1 MRRGLRT
8 AFLLCAALVA
18 AQTGRA
24 DLVTTH
30 NGAQIV
36 GRIAAL
42 EDGRITVVTS
52 YAGEIKVLL
61 TAVRSLSTSQPLNVR
76 LADGTQVEGTV
87 SGGAGGALVVVT
99 PIRTIDTRVADLR
112 GLFPAT
118 ASRSND
124 PAQSPPRWSYEVG
137 INASGR
143 SGNQEQVG
151 AAFSARASRVSAR
164 DNLSLRANYD
174 RQSTSGVKSA
184 DQLKTGLDYQR
195 NLAAR
200 SMWYARDDA
209 GYDNVRDLEFYAIA
223 AGGLGYDLVKRTAL
237 RLTVRGGLSYRY
249 EDFGNPATDDVATLG
264 ADLGLANVWQIKGT
278 SLVSRITYVQGFDAA
293 TTYRIQHES
302 YYEMPM
308 TLDHFRVRLGLT
320 HDYNTR
326 VGTAT
331 AKLDTSYFV
340 QLLMSWQ

>member
-1 MRRGLRT
+1 MRRALRT
-8 AFLLCAALVA
+8 IVLLCAALVA
-18 AQTGRA
+18 AQPGRA
-24 DLVTTH
+24 DLIITH

-36 GRIAAL
+36 GRIVAL
-42 EDGRITVVTS
+42 EDSRITVVTS
-52 YAGEIKVLL
+52 YAGEIRVLL
-61 TAVRSLSTSQPLNVR
+61 TAVRAISTSQPLNIR
-76 LADGTQVEGTV
+76 LADGAQVEGTL
-87 SGGAGGALVVVT
+87 SGGDGGALLVVT
-99 PIRTIDTRVADLR
+99 PIRTISTRVADLR

-118 ASRSND
+118 ASRGTD
-124 PAQSPPRWSYEVG
+124 TPPAPPRWSYEVG
-137 INASGR
+137 VNASGR

-164 DNLSLRANYD
+164 DNLSLRVNYD
-174 RQSTSGVKSA
+174 RQSTSGIKSA

-209 GYDNVRDLEFYAIA
+209 GYDNVRDLELYTIA
-223 AGGLGYDLVKRTAL
+223 AGGLGYDLVKRAAL

-278 SLVSRITYVQGFDAA
+278 SLVSRVTYVQGFDDAS
-293 TTYRIQHES
+293 TYRIQHES

-326 VGTAT
+326 VGSTTAR
-331 AKLDTSYFV
+331 LDTSYFV
-340 QLLMSWQ
+340 QILMSWQ